1 MAACHLNYTT
11 IPLTI
16 IYLEGFNTY
25 YLLTTNR
32 SQNNDT
38 IHLYL

>member
-16 IYLEGFNTY
+16 GYHEEFQTY
-25 YLLTTNR
+25 YLLTANR

-38 IHLYL
+38 LHLYL